1 MPNKKL
7 LFPLILIAVAA
18 AIVGWRLT
26 RGPALPPGVIKVS
39 GTIEVTDVEA
49 SFKIPGRILERL
61 VDEGDTVK
69 AGQVLARLD
78 DTDQAHEVAARL
90 AEMETAQ
97 AALAELKAGSR
108 REEIAQAEAALERAR
123 SDEERVR
130 IDFHRQEALYRKEVV
145 PAREL
150 DNARSRYE
158 GGKATVREA
167 AERLALVR
175 KGPRQETIDQA
186 RARLRDMEAA
196 LALAKARLGYTT
208 LAAPAAGIVLSKN
221 AEPGE
226 LVAAGAPVVTIG
238 DINSAWL
245 RAYISETDL
254 GRVKVGQRARVTSD
268 TWPGKAY
275 DGRITFISP
284 QAEFTP
290 KNVQTEKERVKL
302 VYRIKIDIPNPQ
314 GELKPGMPADAA
326 ILTDNPPS
334 PPENSRS

>member
-1 MPNKKL
+1 MVPRPKL
-7 LFPLILIAVAA
+7 LLPLIVAALIAAVA
-18 AIVGWRLT
+18 GWRLT

-39 GTIEVTDVEA
+39 GTIEVTDIEA
-49 SFKIPGRILERL
+49 SFKIPGRIVERL
-61 VDEGDTVK
+61 VDEGDAVT
-69 AGQVLARLD
+69 AGQVLAHLD
-78 DTDQAHEVAARL
+78 ETDQAHEVAARV
-90 AEMETAQ
+90 AATETAQ

-108 REEIAQAEAALERAR
+108 REEIAQAEAALQRAKA
-123 SDEERVR
+123 DEERLHIEFR
-130 IDFHRQEALYRKEVV
+130 RQQALFEKEVT

-158 GGKATVREA
+158 AARASVREA

-175 KGPRQETIDQA
+175 KGPRQEAIDQA

-196 LALAKARLGYTT
+196 LALARARLGYAT
-208 LAAPAAGIVLSKN
+208 LRSPTAGIVLSKS

-226 LVAAGAPVVTIG
+226 LVTAGAPIVTIG
-238 DINSAWL
+238 DITGAWL

-254 GRVKVGQRARVTSD
+254 GRVKVGQLARITSD

-275 DGRITFISP
+275 EGRVTFISP

-302 VYRIKIDIPNPQ
+302 VYRIKIDVPNPQ

-326 ILTDNPPS
+326 ILIGTSPS
-334 PPENSRS
+334 PPEKQR